1 MVDYTT
7 FVELGHEVYQEKGGT
22 YEEGTAAELVEILA
36 GSWQRNK
43 AELKTIGRREAHRT
57 IDRNLNV

>member
-1 MVDYTT
+1 MVDYTE

-22 YEEGTAAELVEILA
+22 YDENTAAELVEILA
-36 GSWQRNK
+36 GFWQRNK
-43 AELKTIGRREAHRT
+43 EELKTIGRREAKRI